1 MRISPGY
8 TAFLAVSLVG
18 SVATA
23 GADKVEEALSE
34 VRHVK
39 ADLYSRESSVLGT
52 LPGPAEMA
60 AHQLRCRPIPKPRA
74 GAPREVR
81 FDAAT
86 EKRAAQLDP
95 MKLRKGTGRFPLT
108 VLPLGITGAYVT
120 EAKGSKELLVVHVLP
135 DSPATDVLRLDDIV
149 IGANGRLFED
159 PEDPRPEM
167 GNALVES
174 QSPELGGILTLQI
187 VRARKPV
194 NVKMDLGNTLSYSDT
209 WPFDCEKSRQ
219 ILADAVRYVMSRHLW
234 HRYNFWT
241 PTFLMACGDEAALEL
256 ARRHLCGGLK
266 EQYEQSTG
274 SSTWTGGP
282 RLMNLCEYYLL
293 TGDSSVLS
301 AIRHQAEGLSWGQFR
316 SGSWS
321 HGGGKGPNTLA
332 PGTAGGGYGEVN
344 CAGLGAFVG
353 LCIARQCGVEPF
365 PHTLPRSI
373 RFFGKFCGSNF
384 PYGLGSPSGQ
394 RTGRMDNG
402 MNSTAA
408 VAFHLLGE
416 HEMAERWAR
425 SACYMWMG
433 RERGHAEGIF
443 SQVWGPIGPAL
454 APREEFHAFMNH
466 MRWAYEMGRARD
478 GSLTFMRGSR
488 WTDPN
493 MTAAVGLFLCLP
505 ERRLQILGGDS
516 VFAQRPPEGLEK
528 AAQLY
533 KDKKWDELRTFLNAY
548 IKTSAPA
555 DRLTYA
561 RKLLA
566 AHERLEKHAAATLKI
581 IRKTIDDGRPA
592 TAQTQLDLLARMLG
606 EERPEAAKLR
616 QSLGEGKF
624 KDPKPVKPSPLV
636 ERNEVI
642 KQLDLTKGSLRDGFA
657 HSPEYISRTNQRGFD
672 GMAPEKIAG
681 FLAHFSGAPAGG
693 AALAL
698 AEHGEKVLPLL
709 KRLLKDKHHG
719 IRAGALATLRHM
731 YASDSAEYRTDV
743 PAEQAEIIKLV
754 RPLINDEFPLVR
766 RAASGL
772 IIGMK
777 VLNEDIHEILF
788 ELAKH
793 EGGSVANVN
802 RYGLKDPAVRTK
814 LSMQLIDTANRVR
827 DTVPDRYKPMIV
839 ATTAHLEL
847 CGPHV
852 QTAIDTLNNPE
863 VLMMYG
869 FFSNHPP
876 NGALHILERYA
887 DDPLV
892 LEHLPDILRFAARK
906 QSEVNS
912 YWYPIVEYPHR
923 IVVKIG
929 PKALPI
935 VEAFCKSE
943 AALHQRIQAGKR
955 ERPGWWKEGTPA
967 YLVAW
972 RRDMETTA
980 ELVRCL
986 HGTRPRD
993 EAMGSLCDIYLSSRP
1008 FGAWERQQ
1016 IRNHITERGADALP
1030 VLRRALES
1038 RRSSLRPAIDKQIAA
1053 KQAEV
1058 EAEKDRKI
1066 KKAIQKDI
1074 ETLEWQRAELDRR
1087 VGELKELAS
1096 LIEALAKDRPA
1107 AADVQTLCRF
1117 LVKRPWGSRYP
1128 FDKHNSFYMRP
1139 LYDKQ
1144 LALARHAMQRWGK
1157 AALPALRAC
1166 VEQNKQR
1173 LTDALVELDKEEEF
1187 WKPKNSRQS
1196 GVPLSRIA
1204 MEREDIRQIS
1214 AELADLADL
1223 IDYASRE
1230 RLSREQVGALCRIYT
1245 RRGWAAQNAL
1255 IGDLLKRA
1263 GADAVPMIRDHIR
1276 AEKEALPGI
1285 VAEIE
1290 RYLSDTVKRRTK
1302 WRYDRARTAEANLR
1316 KGIEGLEKI
1325 APSTP

>member
-1 MRISPGY
+1 MRIFPAW
-8 TAFLAVSLVG
+8 TALLAVSMVG
-18 SVATA
+18 PIAA
-23 GADKVEEALSE
+23 AAPDKVEQALSE
-34 VRHVK
+34 VRQVK

-52 LPGPAEMA
+52 LPGPEEMA
-60 AHQLRCRPIPKPRA
+60 AHQLRCRPTPSPRA
-74 GAPREVR
+74 GVPREVR
-81 FDAAT
+81 FDAAAT
-86 EKRAAQLDP
+86 KRAAQLDP
-95 MKLRKGTGRFPLT
+95 MKLRKAQGNMPLT

-120 EAKGSKELLVVHVLP
+120 EAKGQSELLVVHVLP
-135 DSPATDVLRLDDIV
+135 DSPATDVLRLDDII

-187 VRARKPV
+187 VRSRKPV

-219 ILADAVRYVMSRHLW
+219 IKDAAVRFVMSRYPW
-234 HRYNFWT
+234 HRYDFWT
-241 PTFLMACGDEAALEL
+241 PTFLMACGDEAAFEL
-256 ARRHLCGGLK
+256 ARRHLCAGLK
-266 EQYEQSTG
+266 DQYEESTG
-274 SSTWTGGP
+274 SSTWVGGP

-293 TGDSSVLS
+293 TGDSSILP
-301 AIRHQAEGLSWGQFR
+301 AIRHQAEGLSWAQFR
-316 SGSWS
+316 SGSWT

-344 CAGLGAFVG
+344 CAGMGAFVG

-384 PYGLGSPSGQ
+384 PYGLGSPDGQ

-416 HEMAERWAR
+416 HEMADRWAR

-488 WTDPN
+488 WTDAN

-533 KDKKWDELRTFLNAY
+533 EDKKWAELRTFLNAY

-566 AHERLEKHAAATLKI
+566 AHDRLETHATATLKI
-581 IRKTIDDGRPA
+581 IRKTIADGMPA

-606 EERPEAAKLR
+606 EERPEAAELR
-616 QSLGEGKF
+616 KSLGEGAR
-624 KDPKPVKPSPLV
+624 KDPKPVKPPPLV
-636 ERNEVI
+636 DPKEII
-642 KQLDLTKGSLRDGFA
+642 KQLELTKGSLRDGFA
-657 HSPEYISRTNQRGFD
+657 HSPEYIARTNQRGFD

-681 FLAHFSGAPAGG
+681 FLAHFNGAPADG
-693 AALAL
+693 AAQAL

-709 KRLLKDKHHG
+709 KRLMKDKHHG
-719 IRAGALATLRHM
+719 IRSGALATLKHL
-731 YASDSAEYRTDV
+731 YASDSAEYRTNV
-743 PAEQAEIIKLV
+743 PADQAEIIKLV

-766 RAASGL
+766 KAASNL
-772 IIGMK
+772 VVSMK
-777 VLNEDIHEILF
+777 VLNEDIYEILF

-793 EGGSVANVN
+793 KGDSVASVN
-802 RYGLKDPAVRTK
+802 RHGLKDPAVRTK
-814 LSMQLIDTANRVR
+814 LSMQLVDTANRVR
-827 DTVPDRYKPMIV
+827 DTAPNRYIPIVV

-847 CGPHV
+847 CGPYV

-863 VLMMYG
+863 VQMMYG

-876 NGALHILERYA
+876 NGALEILEHYA
-887 DDPLV
+887 DHPLV

-906 QSEVNS
+906 QSGVDS

-929 PKALPI
+929 PEALPI

-943 AALHQRIQAGKR
+943 AALHQRIEAGKR
-955 ERPGWWKEGTPA
+955 ERPGWWKEGTAA
-967 YLVAW
+967 YFAAW
-972 RRDMETTA
+972 RRDMKVTA

-986 HGTRPRD
+986 RGTKPRD
-993 EAMGSLCDIYLSSRP
+993 EAIPSLCAIYLSSRP

-1016 IRNHITERGADALP
+1016 IRDRMTDLGVDVLP
-1030 VLRRALES
+1030 VLRRALPS
-1038 RRSSLRPAIDKQIAA
+1038 QDSSLRLILDKQITA
-1053 KQAEV
+1053 KQAEMD
-1058 EAEKDRKI
+1058 AEKDKKI
-1066 KKAIQKDI
+1066 KNATKRDIQ
-1074 ETLEWQRAELDRR
+1074 TLEWQRAELDRR

-1096 LIEALAKDRPA
+1096 LIETLHKDEPT

-1117 LVKRPWGSRYP
+1117 TVKRPWGNRYP
-1128 FDKHNSFYMRP
+1128 FDKYTAYVRP
-1139 LYDKQ
+1139 LDDKQ
-1144 LALARHAMQRWGK
+1144 LVLARDTMQRWGK

-1166 VEQNKQR
+1166 VEQDKQR
-1173 LTDALVELDKEEEF
+1173 LADALAELDKEEEF
-1187 WKPKNSRQS
+1187 WKPQWSRKS
-1196 GVPLSRIA
+1196 AVPLSRIA
-1204 MEREDIRQIS
+1204 LEREDIRRIS
-1214 AELADLADL
+1214 AELKDLADL
-1223 IDYASRE
+1223 IDYASRD
-1230 RLSREQVGALCRIYT
+1230 RLSREQLGELCRIYT
-1245 RRGWAAQNAL
+1245 RRGWPAQNAL
-1255 IGDLLKRA
+1255 IRDLLRRA
-1263 GADAVPMIRDHIR
+1263 GTDAAAVIQEHVRE
-1276 AEKEALPGI
+1276 EKKSLPDI
-1285 VAEIE
+1285 VAEVH
-1290 RYLSDTVKRRTK
+1290 RYMPDTVRRRAK
-1302 WRYDRARTAEANLR
+1302 WRYDRARAVEANLR
-1316 KGIEGLEKI
+1316 EGIEGLETI
-1325 APSTP
+1325 VRPTP